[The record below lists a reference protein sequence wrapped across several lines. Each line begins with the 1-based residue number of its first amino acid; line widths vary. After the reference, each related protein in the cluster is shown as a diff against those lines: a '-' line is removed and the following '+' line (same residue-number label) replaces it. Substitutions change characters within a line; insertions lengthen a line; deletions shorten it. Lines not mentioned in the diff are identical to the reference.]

1 VDGGRFRGKVAVV
14 TGGASGI
21 GAAVCRR
28 FMAEGGSV
36 VIADVDSDRAAALAE
51 SMEQEAP
58 GRAAVVPTDVA
69 DAASWER
76 LAKETS
82 ERFGRTD
89 LLHSNAAISIK
100 GAAHELA
107 EIDFDRQLAVNL
119 KATYLGVRAFL
130 PLLRAAR
137 GSVVATSSVHA
148 VIGLPGRPAYAAAK
162 GGLGALVRQL
172 AVEYGPEI
180 RVNSIVPGPIDT
192 PVWDGVAD
200 ADVER
205 SAKATA
211 LGRLGTPEEVASVV
225 AFLASEDAS
234 YVTGASIVVDGG
246 WILHKESL

>member
-1 VDGGRFRGKVAVV
+1 VDGGRFGGKVAVV

-28 FMAEGGSV
+28 FVAEGGSV
-36 VIADVDSDRAAALAE
+36 VIADVDTEQGAALA
-51 SMEQEAP
+51 SAIDDVAP
-58 GRAAVVPTDVA
+58 GRVAFVRSDVT

-76 LAKETS
+76 LAKETA

-89 LLHSNAAISIK
+89 LLHSNAAISIE

-107 EIDFDRQLAVNL
+107 EVDFDRQLAVNL

-130 PLLRAAR
+130 PLLKESH
-137 GSVVATSSVHA
+137 GSIVATSSVHA
-148 VIGLPGRPAYAAAK
+148 LIGLPGRPAYAAAK

-172 AVEYGPEI
+172 AVDYGPEI
-180 RVNSIVPGPIDT
+180 RVNAVLPGPIDT
-192 PVWDGVAD
+192 PAWEGVD
-200 ADVER
+200 PFDVER

-211 LGRLGTPEEVASVV
+211 LGRLGRADEVASVV